1 MVHALQEI
9 HRVLVDVG
17 YMIDLRPVGVE
28 YALEVVAGEEV
39 ISVGDADAAGRAARD
54 DGANQAVERIQ
65 AMGLFT
71 QEAHTAFPLYTY
83 WPTPS
88 AYKHYLDERQG
99 STRLHDDVLAHA
111 VQVFEEAGPDAR
123 FRACH
128 NMIISRYRKVNL
140 LG

>member
-1 MVHALQEI
+1 MVHALQDM
-9 HRVLVDVG
+9 HRVLVDGG

-28 YALEVVAGEEV
+28 YALEVVTDERV
-39 ISVGDADAAGRAARD
+39 IPVGDADAAGRAARD
-54 DGANQAVERIQ
+54 QAANEAVEQIQ

-88 AYKHYLDERQG
+88 DYKHYLDERQG
-99 STRLHDDVLAHA
+99 STRLDDDVLAHA
-111 VQVFEEAGPDAR
+111 LNVFEQAGPDAC

-128 NMIISRYRKVNL
+128 KLIISRYRKVNL
-140 LG
+140 PS